1 MGFSGSVNGTTK
13 KPGFSDFT
21 CSFKTSKF
29 QATTAYFW
37 KIVKMKKSLEFLFIV
52 FYYMYLYFAV
62 ISYADVYSIALLV
75 NLLTSCICLFIVIQC
90 TFIMI
95 VNVFI
100 PGPYWKPTFVE
111 WATLVKYCE

>member
-1 MGFSGSVNGTTK
+1 M
-13 KPGFSDFT
+13 
-21 CSFKTSKF
+21 
-29 QATTAYFW
+29 
-37 KIVKMKKSLEFLFIV
+37 FLFFFFFFPPSLSLSLSLSV
-52 FYYMYLYFAV
+52 SPFSLLFNLSYYLVHVNYMYLYL
-62 ISYADVYSIALLV
+62 SYADVYSIGLLV